1 MAENI
6 SFSEENNG
14 KKPNCK
20 LKCLK
25 RASRV
30 NLLDQRLNVDIYS
43 IYIYIDQTC
52 KLYKVKIQQRR
63 RKQTLSCVIEMVLA
77 KTSERNNVH

>member
-30 NLLDQRLNVDIYS
+30 NLLDQRLNVDIY
-43 IYIYIDQTC
+43 YIY
-52 KLYKVKIQQRR
+52 RSNM
-63 RKQTLSCVIEMVLA
+63 QTLQGQDTTG
-77 KTSERNNVH
+77 KTKTDLKLCDRDGAGENP

>member
-30 NLLDQRLNVDIYS
+30 NLLDQRLNVDIY
-43 IYIYIDQTC
+43 YIY
-52 KLYKVKIQQRR
+52 RSHM
-63 RKQTLSCVIEMVLA
+63 QTLQGQDTTG
-77 KTSERNNVH
+77 KTKTDLKLCDRDGAGENP